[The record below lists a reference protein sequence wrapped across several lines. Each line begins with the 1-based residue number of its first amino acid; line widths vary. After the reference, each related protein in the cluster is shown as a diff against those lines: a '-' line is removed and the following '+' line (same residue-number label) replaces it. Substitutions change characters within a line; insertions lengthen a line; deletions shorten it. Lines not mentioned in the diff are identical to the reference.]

1 MGCRAVDEIVSV
13 LDRYFSIFLGTD
25 RRTVEPGTVRLV
37 SSPMREIEDTFW
49 EYVRLVLCG
58 TAFRRGVISV
68 HNALYEDAKELVPPG
83 ADPSIIFDPIFQQEM
98 ITLTRRKLS
107 HLGDIQPFKGFVFYC
122 TPQTLRFHPNYE
134 VRQVMPDDRHKFML
148 LAGDERML
156 KYMWDNIYWSVC
168 QGTAYGILR
177 HGYYVSFAAEYKIPY
192 MQDEVGEVL
201 ILTGEEYR
209 GRGYGKS
216 CVSAVTKAVQDSGRV
231 PLYRVDENNTASV
244 RTAKSLGY
252 RIYSEWFSC
261 RLVSKNC

>member
-1 MGCRAVDEIVSV
+1 VDDVVSI
-13 LDRYFSIFLGTD
+13 LDRYFSLYLGSD
-25 RRTVEPGTVRLV
+25 RRTVDPGTVRLV

-49 EYVRLVLCG
+49 EYVRLVLAG

-68 HNALYEDAKELVPPG
+68 HHALFEEAKKIVPPN
-83 ADPSIIFDPIFQQEM
+83 ADPSIIFDPIFQQQM
-98 ITLTRRKLS
+98 ITLTRTKLS
-107 HLGDIQPFKGFVFYC
+107 HLGDIQPFTGFVFYC
-122 TPQTLRFHPNYE
+122 TPKILRFHPNYE
-134 VRQVMPDDRHKFML
+134 VRRVMPDERHKFML

-156 KYMWDNIYWSVC
+156 KYMWDNISWSVN
-168 QGTAYGILR
+168 QGTAFGIQR
-177 HGYYVSFAAEYKIPY
+177 HGYYVSFAAEYQIPY

-216 CVSAVTKAVQDSGRV
+216 CVSAVTKAVQDTGRV
-231 PLYRVDENNTASV
+231 PLYRVDGYNTASV

-252 RIYSEWFSC
+252 RVYSEWFSC